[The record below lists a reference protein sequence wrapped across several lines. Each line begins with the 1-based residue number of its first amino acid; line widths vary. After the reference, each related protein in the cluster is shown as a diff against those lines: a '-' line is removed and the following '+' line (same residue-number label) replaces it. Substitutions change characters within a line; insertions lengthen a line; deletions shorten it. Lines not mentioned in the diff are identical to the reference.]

1 LARTSVKKEQQLLIQ
16 QLEEHYTLCKYCL
29 DRQVSL
35 NGHHHHHHHQYK
47 IANTLKCQICHGL
60 MYEIDSI
67 IDKILNTVNNKY
79 QFDTFLIG
87 ATLPAY
93 FYELEDQIR
102 ARFKIRGRENI
113 KNQLVREL
121 RRKFGEIS
129 KSTIDYL
136 YPDIVINLR
145 FEKENHVD
153 IAVRMR
159 PLIVFG
165 RYIKKNRG
173 ISQRRI
179 GDNRKKS
186 EVKEY
191 YGLSSSDNVG
201 LTSSSSSSLCVYDV
215 SSIQTIIAK
224 ELARITR
231 GENFKFSWI
240 GSEDS
245 ESLVSGTGRPFFVQ
259 IINPKV
265 NQLSRNNLNFSHYG
279 LFVNIDKYY
288 KKIPRHPIQF
298 TTKTKILIRTR
309 RPITEKEVRKL
320 NSLSTSRIIF
330 LNQKNKSKAS
340 TKKIYSIDVKK
351 ITDTT
356 FELILVADGG
366 LAIKQFVE
374 GQEYMNP
381 NISDTIE
388 VECECLLFDILD
400 VWIRQS

>member
-1 LARTSVKKEQQLLIQ
+1 MARTSVKKEQLLIQ

-35 NGHHHHHHHQYK
+35 NGHHHQYE
-47 IANTLKCQICHGL
+47 IANALECQICHGL

-67 IDKILNTVNNKY
+67 VEKILNVVNNKY

-113 KNQLVREL
+113 KNQLTREL
-121 RRKFGEIS
+121 RKKFREIT

-145 FEKENHVD
+145 FEKENHVE
-153 IAVRMR
+153 IVVRMR

-173 ISQRRI
+173 IPQRGR
-179 GDNRKKS
+179 GNNCKKS
-186 EVKEY
+186 EVKKY
-191 YGLSSSDNVG
+191 YELSTSDNLVS
-201 LTSSSSSSLCVYDV
+201 TSALCVYDV
-215 SSIQTIIAK
+215 TSIQTIIAK
-224 ELARITR
+224 ELSRITK

-245 ESLVSGTGRPFFVQ
+245 ESLVSGAGRPFFVQ
-259 IINPKV
+259 IVNSKV

-279 LFVNIDKYY
+279 LFVNIEKYY
-288 KKIPRHPIQF
+288 KKIPKHSIQF
-298 TTKTKILIRTR
+298 TAKTRILIKTR

-320 NSLSTSRIIF
+320 NSLSTSKVIF
-330 LNQKNKSKAS
+330 LNHKNKSKAS
-340 TKKIYSIDVKK
+340 TKRIYSINVKK

-356 FELILVADGG
+356 FELILIADGG

-381 NISDTIE
+381 NISDTIDAD
-388 VECECLLFDILD
+388 CECLVFDILD
-400 VWIRQS
+400 VWIR